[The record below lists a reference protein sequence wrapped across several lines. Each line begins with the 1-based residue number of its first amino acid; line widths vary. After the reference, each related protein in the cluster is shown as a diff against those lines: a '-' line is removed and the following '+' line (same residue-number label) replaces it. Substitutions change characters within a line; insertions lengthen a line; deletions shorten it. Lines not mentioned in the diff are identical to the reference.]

1 MSDRKVVLKMVMSLD
16 GFVTSPDGTHEWMFE
31 WFGDDSGEWNR
42 RALEEAGVHAMGRRS
57 YEIMGPHWAASEG
70 PIATAMN
77 EKPKAVFSRTLEKA
91 EWGPAEIFGGDLG
104 AEIADLKARDDEGTV
119 LVHGGPDFAKSLT
132 RLGLVDEY
140 QLTTVPIAIGA
151 GHSPFAEL
159 REHLKLDVVE
169 EERFQSGALAQI
181 LVPKHERPPEAAASR
196 AWLRA
201 MQDTSDHA
209 GAAGALDVIPRS
221 MAPALHPSGS
231 RNQPRLCFRVN
242 RAVPAWAAPHRSPYG
257 RMRMIVFPLRRSV
270 GLRAATASSR
280 VATMAMLVRSRPS
293 RTR

>member
-1 MSDRKVVLKMVMSLD
+1 MTDRKVVLKMVMSLD

-42 RALEEAGVHAMGRRS
+42 RALDEAGVHAMGRRS

-91 EWGPAEIFGGDLG
+91 DWGPAEIFGGDLAAAI
-104 AEIADLKARDDEGTV
+104 AELKARDDEGTV

-151 GHSPFAEL
+151 GRSPFAEL
-159 REHLKLDVVE
+159 REHLKL
-169 EERFQSGALAQI
+169 RGRRGGTL
-181 LVPKHERPPEAAASR
+181 PE
-196 AWLRA
+196 
-201 MQDTSDHA
+201 
-209 GAAGALDVIPRS
+209 
-221 MAPALHPSGS
+221 
-231 RNQPRLCFRVN
+231 
-242 RAVPAWAAPHRSPYG
+242 RSPRTDPG
-257 RMRMIVFPLRRSV
+257 AKAMSDRPNDPATRR
-270 GLRAATASSR
+270 TWMASSR
-280 VATMAMLVRSRPS
+280 STPS
-293 RTR
+293 ASA